1 MRTIALVLTIS
12 AIAVAGC
19 RREAPHYEP
28 YKLGADFVAEQQ
40 R

>member
-1 MRTIALVLTIS
+1 MRSIALVTIIA

-19 RREAPHYEP
+19 RREAPQYEP
-28 YKLGADFVAEQQ
+28 YKLGANFAAEQQ

>member
-1 MRTIALVLTIS
+1 MRSIAIVTVIA

-28 YKLGADFVAEQQ
+28 FKLGADFAVEQQ

>member
-1 MRTIALVLTIS
+1 MRSIAVIAVVA

-28 YKLGADFVAEQQ
+28 FKLGADFAAEQQ